1 MMKKLAVTLFALS
14 LTALGCGSDSGTKT
28 DAAPKLDTPPGVEV
42 ALTPD
47 VPVTPGPEAG
57 PEAQLDNASAPIDVA
72 IDQVKPTDVAIDQ
85 ATPIDV
91 ATPIDGAVDARIDGG
106 AVDVQPSEAGHAID
120 GGVDSGSVG

>member
-28 DAAPKLDTPPGVEV
+28 DAAPKLDTLPGVEV
-42 ALTPD
+42 AQTPD
-47 VPVTPGPEAG
+47 VPATTGPEAG
-57 PEAQLDNASAPIDVA
+57 SEAQPDNAPAPIDVA
-72 IDQVKPTDVAIDQ
+72 IDQAKPTDVAIDQ